1 MRKVSPNCI
10 VSAAVMPEPG
20 MMDYYYGQDV
30 SEMSKY
36 LDVIVPMA
44 YKGNYG
50 KNTEWIK
57 YVTSA
62 FNLES
67 NGAQI
72 WTGLQAYKSDS
83 NVVKLSTSALLK
95 DAKAAIEGGAKGV
108 VLFRIGVTHY
118 LNFNKV

>member
-1 MRKVSPNCI
+1 MTCI
-10 VSAAVMPEPG
+10 E
-20 MMDYYYGQDV
+20 
-30 SEMSKY
+30 
-36 LDVIVPMA
+36 
-44 YKGNYG
+44 
-50 KNTEWIK
+50 

-72 WTGLQAYKSDS
+72 WTGLQAYKSDD
-83 NVVKLSTSALLK
+83 NVVKLSTSQLLK
-95 DAKAAIEGGAKGV
+95 DAKASIAGGAKGV